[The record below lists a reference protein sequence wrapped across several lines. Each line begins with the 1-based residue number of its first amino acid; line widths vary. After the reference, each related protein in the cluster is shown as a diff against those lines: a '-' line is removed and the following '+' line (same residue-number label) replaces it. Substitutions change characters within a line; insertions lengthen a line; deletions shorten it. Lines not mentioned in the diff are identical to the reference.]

1 MYEQRLRESLPRVRD
16 AIVRAAE
23 RSGRAGDVTI
33 LGVTKGHPAAAV
45 DAAWVVGLLDVGE
58 NRVAELESK
67 RAETEAPVR
76 WHLVGHV
83 QRNKVRRALGL
94 FDLLHSVDS
103 LRLAVELSQE
113 ADRIGRK
120 VAVLV
125 QVNASGETSKG
136 GFDVAGGLEDVAHV
150 TALPALRVQGLM
162 TMAPLTDDA
171 SVLRRT
177 FARMRALFEECATH
191 VPGFE
196 ACHLSMGM
204 SNDFEIAVEEGS
216 TLVRLGTVLFG
227 ERLS

>member
-16 AIVRAAE
+16 AIVRATE
-23 RSGRAGDVTI
+23 RSGRQGDVTI
-33 LGVTKGHPAAAV
+33 LGVTKGHSAAAV
-45 DAAWVVGLLDVGE
+45 AAAWAVGLGDVGE

-67 RAETEAPVR
+67 RAQTEAPVR
-76 WHLVGHV
+76 WHLVGHL
-83 QRNKVRRALGL
+83 QRNKVRRALEL
-94 FDLLHSVDS
+94 FDLLHSLDS
-103 LRLAVELSQE
+103 QRLAQELSQE
-113 ADRIGRK
+113 AVRIGRS

-125 QVNASGETSKG
+125 QINASGETSKG
-136 GFDVAGGLEDVAHV
+136 GFDAAGGLEDVAQV
-150 TALPALRVQGLM
+150 TALPGLRVQGLM

-177 FARMRALFEECATH
+177 FARMRALYEECTAH